1 MKVAKDFK
9 ALPERNRFTTAVRA
23 SRKRGA
29 PVWGYEHSRK

>member
-9 ALPERNRFTTAVRA
+9 ALPESSRFTIAVRA
-23 SRKRGA
+23 SRKRGT